1 MNWVEQR
8 AFEDDEFR
16 RNGGGVWRN
25 LKLGLASAVE
35 SFNKIYTRKAEFTIS
50 DCGHIDENCF
60 RVRSIPPPGE
70 KEKVIEFRI
79 KPEKHSIELKHEN
92 WGKVPIRSLEIVL
105 GKAGLELH
113 HEGKPISAEDASKA
127 ILENFLFPGD
137 THREPLNPPGQ
148 NPPSAL

>member
-35 SFNKIYTRKAEFTIS
+35 SFNKIYTRKAEFTMS

-60 RVRSIPPPGE
+60 RVPQYSTARRKRESY
-70 KEKVIEFRI
+70 RI
-79 KPEKHSIELKHEN
+79 SN
-92 WGKVPIRSLEIVL
+92 Q
-105 GKAGLELH
+105 A
-113 HEGKPISAEDASKA
+113 
-127 ILENFLFPGD
+127 
-137 THREPLNPPGQ
+137 
-148 NPPSAL
+148 